1 MPVAQRAA
9 MRTYTIACRAGK
21 VGINFEFH
29 GETGPASRWAIH
41 AAAGEPIQIV
51 APDRQ
56 FSAQDA
62 GGFEWKPPQQ
72 LKHLLLVADATALPA
87 AKRTFSICA
96 IYLIS
101 DPTVEDEIS
110 RQICAILR
118 SRRDSVAGSL
128 VCRSARKGAGPHRP
142 SNVPSLAPPCVQSA
156 PR

>member
-1 MPVAQRAA
+1 

-21 VGINFEFH
+21 VDINFELH

-51 APDRQ
+51 VPDRQ

-96 IYLIS
+96 IYLIC
-101 DPTVEDEIS
+101 DPT
-110 RQICAILR
+110 
-118 SRRDSVAGSL
+118 G
-128 VCRSARKGAGPHRP
+128 
-142 SNVPSLAPPCVQSA
+142 
-156 PR
+156 